1 MQHKNY
7 QDMDIQELYTNSY
20 RLVSQMTTDR
30 KRYLYDQLPWETR
43 MLCIRG
49 ARGVGKTTL
58 LLQRIA
64 EAFPAGSNQALYVSL
79 DELWFNENRLIDL
92 AEYHYT
98 HGGTHLFLDEVHRYP
113 QDSWAQE
120 IKNIYDRYPGF
131 HVVFTGSSVLKID
144 QSKADLSRR
153 CLFFTMQGLS
163 FREYL
168 DFNGIARFEPT
179 TLDQI
184 LGHHVNLAMAITSQV
199 HVLQY
204 FEEYLRHGYYPFY
217 HELTQGYEMALRQ
230 MVVNVIEQDIPQAE
244 SVELNTINRIKRLLS
259 LIAKTSPFTVNVSR
273 IANTLECDRQTVHKL
288 LRTMQRASLINMLF
302 KGKSNM
308 QQMVKPEKVYLENT
322 NLMFALASDIN
333 IGNIRETFFSNQL
346 FSAHEL
352 SFSGNG
358 DFMIDNTYIIEVGGH
373 RKSYEQIKD
382 MPNSYLAAD
391 DIEIGNGN
399 RIPLWLFGFS
409 Y

>member
-1 MQHKNY
+1 
-7 QDMDIQELYTNSY
+7 MDIQELYTNSY
-20 RLVSQMTTDR
+20 RLVSQVSTQK
-30 KRYLYDQLPWETR
+30 KRYLYHQLPWDSR

-49 ARGVGKTTL
+49 ARGVGKTTM
-58 LLQRIA
+58 LLQRLA
-64 EAFPAGSNQALYVSL
+64 EAFPDGSNKALYVSL

-113 QDSWAQE
+113 QDNWAQE

-131 HVVFTGSSVLKID
+131 HVVFTGSSILKID
-144 QSKADLSRR
+144 QSQADLSRR

-168 DFNGIARFEPT
+168 NFNGVAFFEPVG
-179 TLDQI
+179 LGEI
-184 LGHHVNLAMAITSQV
+184 LKNHISLAMNITSKV

-204 FEEYLRHGYYPFY
+204 FDEYLHHGYYPFY
-217 HELTQGYEMALRQ
+217 HELANGYEMALRQ

-244 SVELNTINRIKRLLS
+244 PVEQSTINRIKRLVS
-259 LIAKTSPFTVNVSR
+259 LIARVTPFTVNVSR
-273 IANTLECDRQTVHKL
+273 LAATLECDRQTVHKL

-302 KGKSNM
+302 KGRNNM
-308 QQMVKPEKVYLENT
+308 QQLVKPEKVYLENT
-322 NLMFALASDIN
+322 NLMYALASEIN
-333 IGNIRETFFSNQL
+333 IGNIREIFFSNQL
-346 FSAHEL
+346 FNAHEL
-352 SFSGNG
+352 TFSGSG
-358 DFMIDNTYIIEVGGH
+358 DFLIDNTHTIEVGGH
-373 RKSYEQIKD
+373 RKSFEQIKD
-382 MPNSYLAAD
+382 MPDSYLAVD

-399 RIPLWLFGFS
+399 RIPLWIFGFL

>member
-1 MQHKNY
+1 MYN
-7 QDMDIQELYTNSY
+7 
-20 RLVSQMTTDR
+20 
-30 KRYLYDQLPWETR
+30 QLPWDAR

-64 EAFPAGSNQALYVSL
+64 EAFPTGSNQALYVSL
-79 DELWFNENRLIDL
+79 DELWFNDNRLIDL
-92 AEYHYT
+92 ADYHYT

-131 HVVFTGSSVLKID
+131 HVVFTGSSILKID
-144 QSKADLSRR
+144 QSQADLSRR

-168 DFNGIARFEPT
+168 DFTGIAKFQSVS
-179 TLDQI
+179 LDQI
-184 LGHHVNLAMAITSQV
+184 LGDHVSLAAGITRQV

-217 HELTQGYEMALRQ
+217 KELVQGYEMALRQ
-230 MVVNVIEQDIPQAE
+230 MVVNVIEQDIPQAD
-244 SVELNTINRIKRLLS
+244 SVEQSTINRIKRLIS
-259 LIAKTSPFTVNVSR
+259 LIARTSPFTVNVSR

-302 KGKSNM
+302 KGKNNM
-308 QQMVKPEKVYLENT
+308 RQLVKPEKVYLENT
-322 NLMFALASDIN
+322 NLIYALAGDIN
-333 IGNIRETFFSNQL
+333 IGTVRETFFANQM
-346 FSAHEL
+346 FNAHEL
-352 SFSGNG
+352 AFSGNG
-358 DFMIDNTYIIEVGGH
+358 DFLVDNTHTMEVGGH
-373 RKSYEQIKD
+373 RKSFEQIKD
-382 MPNSYLAAD
+382 MPDSYLAVD

-399 RIPLWLFGFS
+399 RIPLWLFGFM

>member
-20 RLVSQMTTDR
+20 RLVSQMTTER

-184 LGHHVNLAMAITSQV
+184 LGHHVNLAMAITSKV

-308 QQMVKPEKVYLENT
+308 QQMIKPEKVYLENT

-399 RIPLWLFGFS
+399 RIPLWLFGFL

>member
-1 MQHKNY
+1 
-7 QDMDIQELYTNSY
+7 MDIQELYANSY
-20 RLVSQMTTDR
+20 RLVSQVSIEH
-30 KRYLYDQLPWETR
+30 KRYLYDQLPWDAR

-64 EAFPAGSNQALYVSL
+64 EAFPAGSHQVLYVSL
-79 DELWFNENRLIDL
+79 DELWFNDNRLIDL
-92 AEYHYT
+92 ADYHYT

-131 HVVFTGSSVLKID
+131 HVIFTGSSILKID
-144 QSKADLSRR
+144 QSQADLSRR

-168 DFNGIARFEPT
+168 DFAGVAQFQP
-179 TLDQI
+179 LAFDQI
-184 LGHHVNLAMAITSQV
+184 LKDHVSFAADITRQV

-217 HELTQGYEMALRQ
+217 KELVQGYEMALRQ
-230 MVVNVIEQDIPQAE
+230 MVVNVIEQDIPQAD
-244 SVELNTINRIKRLLS
+244 SVEQSTINRIKRLIS
-259 LIAKTSPFTVNVSR
+259 LIARTTPFTINVSR

-288 LRTMQRASLINMLF
+288 LRTMQKASLINMLF
-302 KGKSNM
+302 KGKNNM
-308 QQMVKPEKVYLENT
+308 QQLVKPEKVYLENT
-322 NLMFALASDIN
+322 NLIYALASDIN
-333 IGNIRETFFSNQL
+333 IGNVRETFFANQL
-346 FSAHEL
+346 FNAYEL
-352 SFSGNG
+352 TFSGNG
-358 DFMIDNTYIIEVGGH
+358 DFLVDNTHTIEVGGH
-373 RKSYEQIKD
+373 RKSFEQIKD
-382 MPNSYLAAD
+382 MPDSYLAVD
-391 DIEIGNGN
+391 DIEIGNGS
-399 RIPLWLFGFS
+399 RIPLWLFGFL

>member
-1 MQHKNY
+1 
-7 QDMDIQELYTNSY
+7 MDIQELYANSF
-20 RLVSQMTTDR
+20 RLVSQVSTEHR
-30 KRYLYDQLPWETR
+30 RYLYDQLPWDAR

-64 EAFPAGSNQALYVSL
+64 DAFPAGSNQALYVSL
-79 DELWFNENRLIDL
+79 DELWFNDNRLIDL
-92 AEYHYT
+92 ADYHYT

-113 QDSWAQE
+113 QNSWAQE

-131 HVVFTGSSVLKID
+131 HVVFTGSSILKID
-144 QSKADLSRR
+144 QSQADLSRR

-168 DFNGIARFEPT
+168 DFTGIARFQSMS
-179 TLDQI
+179 LDQI
-184 LGHHVNLAMAITSQV
+184 LGDHVSLAAGITRQV

-217 HELTQGYEMALRQ
+217 KELVQGYEMALRQ
-230 MVVNVIEQDIPQAE
+230 MVVNVIEQDIPQAD
-244 SVELNTINRIKRLLS
+244 SVEQSTINRIKRLIS
-259 LIAKTSPFTVNVSR
+259 LIARTSPFTVNVSR

-302 KGKSNM
+302 KGKNNM
-308 QQMVKPEKVYLENT
+308 QQLVKPEKVYLENT
-322 NLMFALASDIN
+322 NLVYALAGDIN
-333 IGNIRETFFSNQL
+333 IGTVRETFFANQM
-346 FSAHEL
+346 FNAHEL
-352 SFSGNG
+352 AFSGNG
-358 DFMIDNTYIIEVGGH
+358 DFLVDNAHTMEVGGH
-373 RKSYEQIKD
+373 RKSFEQIKD
-382 MPNSYLAAD
+382 MPDSYLAVY

-399 RIPLWLFGFS
+399 RIPLWLFGFM

>member
-1 MQHKNY
+1 
-7 QDMDIQELYTNSY
+7 MDIQELYTNSY
-20 RLVSQMTTDR
+20 RLVSQVSTQK
-30 KRYLYDQLPWETR
+30 KRYLYHQLPWDSR

-49 ARGVGKTTL
+49 ARGVGKTTM
-58 LLQRIA
+58 LLQRLA
-64 EAFPAGSNQALYVSL
+64 EAFPDGSNKALYVSL

-113 QDSWAQE
+113 QDNWAQE

-131 HVVFTGSSVLKID
+131 HVVFTGSSILKID
-144 QSKADLSRR
+144 QSQADLSRR

-168 DFNGIARFEPT
+168 NFNGVAFFEPVG
-179 TLDQI
+179 LGEI
-184 LGHHVNLAMAITSQV
+184 LKNHVSLAMDITSKV

-204 FEEYLRHGYYPFY
+204 FDEYLHHGYYPFY
-217 HELTQGYEMALRQ
+217 HELANGYEMALRQ

-244 SVELNTINRIKRLLS
+244 PVEQSTINRIKRLVS
-259 LIAKTSPFTVNVSR
+259 LIARVTPFTVNVSR
-273 IANTLECDRQTVHKL
+273 LAATLECDRQTVHKL

-302 KGKSNM
+302 KGRNNM
-308 QQMVKPEKVYLENT
+308 QQLVKPEKVYLENT
-322 NLMFALASDIN
+322 NLMYALASEIN

-346 FSAHEL
+346 FNAHEL
-352 SFSGNG
+352 TFSGSG
-358 DFMIDNTYIIEVGGH
+358 DFLIDNTHTIEVGGH
-373 RKSYEQIKD
+373 RKSFEQIKD
-382 MPNSYLAAD
+382 MPDSYLAVD

-399 RIPLWLFGFS
+399 RIPLWIFGFL

>member
-1 MQHKNY
+1 
-7 QDMDIQELYTNSY
+7 MDIQELYANSH
-20 RLVSQMTTDR
+20 RLVSQVSIEH
-30 KRYLYDQLPWETR
+30 KRYLFKQLPWDTR

-64 EAFPAGSNQALYVSL
+64 EAFPAGNNQALYVSL
-79 DELWFNENRLIDL
+79 DELWFNDNRLIDL
-92 AEYHYT
+92 ADYHYI

-131 HVVFTGSSVLKID
+131 HVVFTGSSILKID
-144 QSKADLSRR
+144 QSQADLSRR

-168 DFNGIARFEPT
+168 DFAGIAQFQSVS
-179 TLDQI
+179 LDQI
-184 LGHHVNLAMAITSQV
+184 LADHVSLATGITRQV

-217 HELTQGYEMALRQ
+217 QELVQGYEMALRQ
-230 MVVNVIEQDIPQAE
+230 MVVNVIEQDIPQAD
-244 SVELNTINRIKRLLS
+244 SIELSTINRIKRLIS
-259 LIAKTSPFTVNVSR
+259 LIARTTPFTVNVSR

-302 KGKSNM
+302 KGKNNM
-308 QQMVKPEKVYLENT
+308 QQLVKPEKVYLENT
-322 NLMFALASDIN
+322 NLIYSLSSDIS
-333 IGNIRETFFSNQL
+333 IGNVRETFFSNQL
-346 FSAHEL
+346 FSSHEL
-352 SFSGNG
+352 AFSGSG
-358 DFMIDNTYIIEVGGH
+358 DFLVDNTHTIEVGGH
-373 RKSYEQIKD
+373 RKSFEQIKD
-382 MPNSYLAAD
+382 MPNSYLAVD
-391 DIEIGNGN
+391 DIEIGNGS
-399 RIPLWLFGFS
+399 RIPLWLFGFM

>member
-30 KRYLYDQLPWETR
+30 KRYLYNQLPWETR

-259 LIAKTSPFTVNVSR
+259 LIAKTSPFTVNVSISILR
-273 IANTLECDRQTVHKL
+273 IYARH
-288 LRTMQRASLINMLF
+288 SSPI
-302 KGKSNM
+302 
-308 QQMVKPEKVYLENT
+308 
-322 NLMFALASDIN
+322 
-333 IGNIRETFFSNQL
+333 
-346 FSAHEL
+346 
-352 SFSGNG
+352 
-358 DFMIDNTYIIEVGGH
+358 
-373 RKSYEQIKD
+373 SYSV
-382 MPNSYLAAD
+382 PTS
-391 DIEIGNGN
+391 
-399 RIPLWLFGFS
+399 
-409 Y
+409 

>member
-1 MQHKNY
+1 
-7 QDMDIQELYTNSY
+7 MDIQELYTNSY
-20 RLVSQMTTDR
+20 RLVSQVSTQK
-30 KRYLYDQLPWETR
+30 KRYLYHQLPWDSR

-49 ARGVGKTTL
+49 ARGVGKTTM
-58 LLQRIA
+58 LLQRLA
-64 EAFPAGSNQALYVSL
+64 EAFPDGSNKALYVSL

-113 QDSWAQE
+113 QDNWAQE

-131 HVVFTGSSVLKID
+131 HVVFTGSSILKID
-144 QSKADLSRR
+144 QSQADLSRR

-168 DFNGIARFEPT
+168 NFNGVAFFEPVG
-179 TLDQI
+179 LGEI
-184 LGHHVNLAMAITSQV
+184 LKNHVSLAMNITSKV

-204 FEEYLRHGYYPFY
+204 FDEYLHHGYYPFY
-217 HELTQGYEMALRQ
+217 HELANGYEMALRQ

-244 SVELNTINRIKRLLS
+244 PVEQSTINRIKRLVS
-259 LIAKTSPFTVNVSR
+259 LIARVTPFTVNVSR
-273 IANTLECDRQTVHKL
+273 LAATLECDRQTVHKL

-302 KGKSNM
+302 KGRNNM
-308 QQMVKPEKVYLENT
+308 QQLVKPEKVYLENT
-322 NLMFALASDIN
+322 NLMYALASEIN

-346 FSAHEL
+346 FNAHEL
-352 SFSGNG
+352 TFSGSG
-358 DFMIDNTYIIEVGGH
+358 DFLIDNTHTIEVGGH
-373 RKSYEQIKD
+373 RKSFEQIKD
-382 MPNSYLAAD
+382 MPDGYLAVD

-399 RIPLWLFGFS
+399 RIPLWIFGFL

>member
-1 MQHKNY
+1 
-7 QDMDIQELYTNSY
+7 MDIQELYTNSY
-20 RLVSQMTTDR
+20 RLVSQVSTQK
-30 KRYLYDQLPWETR
+30 KRYLYHQLPWDSR

-49 ARGVGKTTL
+49 ARGVGKTTM
-58 LLQRIA
+58 LLQRHA
-64 EAFPAGSNQALYVSL
+64 EAFPDGSNKALYVSL

-113 QDSWAQE
+113 QDNWAQE

-131 HVVFTGSSVLKID
+131 HVVFTGSSILKID
-144 QSKADLSRR
+144 QSQADLSRR

-168 DFNGIARFEPT
+168 NFNGVAFFEPVG
-179 TLDQI
+179 LGEI
-184 LGHHVNLAMAITSQV
+184 LKNHVSLAMNITSKV

-204 FEEYLRHGYYPFY
+204 FDEYLHHGYYPFY
-217 HELTQGYEMALRQ
+217 HELANGYEMALRQ

-244 SVELNTINRIKRLLS
+244 PVEQSTINRIKRLVS
-259 LIAKTSPFTVNVSR
+259 LIARVTPFTVNVSR
-273 IANTLECDRQTVHKL
+273 LAATLECDRQTVHKL

-302 KGKSNM
+302 KGRNNM
-308 QQMVKPEKVYLENT
+308 QQLVKPEKVYLENT
-322 NLMFALASDIN
+322 NLMYALASEIN

-346 FSAHEL
+346 FNAHEL
-352 SFSGNG
+352 TFSGSG
-358 DFMIDNTYIIEVGGH
+358 DFLIDNTHTIEVGGH
-373 RKSYEQIKD
+373 RKSFEQIKD
-382 MPNSYLAAD
+382 MPDSYLAVD

-399 RIPLWLFGFS
+399 RIPLWIFGFL

>member
-1 MQHKNY
+1 
-7 QDMDIQELYTNSY
+7 
-20 RLVSQMTTDR
+20 
-30 KRYLYDQLPWETR
+30 

-64 EAFPAGSNQALYVSL
+64 DAFPAGSNQALYVSL
-79 DELWFNENRLIDL
+79 DELWFNDNRLIDL
-92 AEYHYT
+92 ADYHYT

-131 HVVFTGSSVLKID
+131 HVVFTGSSILKID
-144 QSKADLSRR
+144 QSQADLSRR

-168 DFNGIARFEPT
+168 DFTGIARFQSMS
-179 TLDQI
+179 LDQI
-184 LGHHVNLAMAITSQV
+184 LGDHVSLAAGITRQV

-217 HELTQGYEMALRQ
+217 KELVQGYEMALRQ
-230 MVVNVIEQDIPQAE
+230 MVVNVIEQDIPQAD
-244 SVELNTINRIKRLLS
+244 SVEQSTINRIKRLIS
-259 LIAKTSPFTVNVSR
+259 LIARTSPFTVNVSR

-302 KGKSNM
+302 KGKNNM
-308 QQMVKPEKVYLENT
+308 QQLVKPEKVYLENT
-322 NLMFALASDIN
+322 NLVYALAGDIN
-333 IGNIRETFFSNQL
+333 IGTVRETFFANQM
-346 FSAHEL
+346 FNAHEL
-352 SFSGNG
+352 AFSGNG
-358 DFMIDNTYIIEVGGH
+358 DFLVDNAHTMEVGGH
-373 RKSYEQIKD
+373 RKSFEQIKD
-382 MPNSYLAAD
+382 MPDSYLAVY

-399 RIPLWLFGFS
+399 RIPLWLFGFM

>member
-1 MQHKNY
+1 MLHQTTWI
-7 QDMDIQELYTNSY
+7 MDIQELYANSY
-20 RLVSQMTTDR
+20 RLVSQVGR
-30 KRYLYDQLPWETR
+30 EYRRYLYDQLPWDAR

-64 EAFPAGSNQALYVSL
+64 EAFPVGSNQALYVSL
-79 DELWFNENRLIDL
+79 DELWFNDNRLIDL
-92 AEYHYT
+92 ADYHYT

-113 QDSWAQE
+113 QNSWAQE

-131 HVVFTGSSVLKID
+131 HVVFTGSSILKID
-144 QSKADLSRR
+144 QSQADLSRR
-153 CLFFTMQGLS
+153 CLFFTMHGLS

-168 DFNGIARFEPT
+168 DFVGIARFQSVS
-179 TLDQI
+179 LDQI
-184 LGHHVNLAMAITSQV
+184 LADHVSLAADVTQKV

-217 HELTQGYEMALRQ
+217 QELLQGYEMALRQ
-230 MVVNVIEQDIPQAE
+230 MVVNVIEQDIPQAD
-244 SVELNTINRIKRLLS
+244 SVEQSTINRIKRLIS
-259 LIAKTSPFTVNVSR
+259 LIARNTPFTVNVSR

-302 KGKSNM
+302 KGKNNM
-308 QQMVKPEKVYLENT
+308 QQLVKPEKVYLENT
-322 NLMFALASDIN
+322 NLIYALAGDIN
-333 IGNIRETFFSNQL
+333 IGTVRETFFANQML
-346 FSAHEL
+346 NAHEL
-352 SFSGNG
+352 TFSGNG
-358 DFMIDNTYIIEVGGH
+358 DFLVDNTHTMEVGGH
-373 RKSYEQIKD
+373 RKSFEQIKD
-382 MPNSYLAAD
+382 MPDSYLVVD

-399 RIPLWLFGFS
+399 RIPLWLFGFM

>member
-1 MQHKNY
+1 
-7 QDMDIQELYTNSY
+7 MDIQELYTNSY
-20 RLVSQMTTDR
+20 RLVSQVSTYK
-30 KRYLYDQLPWETR
+30 KRYLFHQLPWDAR

-58 LLQRIA
+58 LLQRMA
-64 EAFPAGSNQALYVSL
+64 EAFPAGSKQALYVSL

-92 AEYHYT
+92 ADYHYT

-131 HVVFTGSSVLKID
+131 HVVFTGSSILKID
-144 QSKADLSRR
+144 QSQADLSRR

-168 DFNGIARFEPT
+168 EFNDIASFEPISF
-179 TLDQI
+179 DRI
-184 LGHHVNLAMAITSQV
+184 LTDHISLAMGITSKV

-204 FEEYLRHGYYPFY
+204 FDKYLRHGYYPFY
-217 HELTQGYEMALRQ
+217 HELTDSYEMALRQ

-244 SVELNTINRIKRLLS
+244 SVEMSTINRIKRLIS
-259 LIAKTSPFTVNVSR
+259 LIARVTPFTVNVSR
-273 IANTLECDRQTVHKL
+273 LAATLECDRQTVHKL

-302 KGKSNM
+302 KGRNNM
-308 QQMVKPEKVYLENT
+308 QQLVKPEKVYLENT
-322 NLMFALASDIN
+322 NLMYAMANDTN
-333 IGNIRETFFSNQL
+333 IGNIRETFFCNQL
-346 FSAHEL
+346 FIAHEL

-358 DFMIDNTYIIEVGGH
+358 DFLVDNTHTIEIGGH
-373 RKSYEQIKD
+373 RKTFEQIKD
-382 MPNSYLAAD
+382 MPDSYLAVD

-399 RIPLWLFGFS
+399 RIPLWLFGFL